1 MAAGTPHKPLEN
13 DHCDRRWQSVSCA
26 AYLQVGYANKR
37 EQVAYASRTNFTI
50 NPISNRNTS
59 RMTQQFV
66 ALHSSPQQDRQERK
80 DLVIEHE
87 TVYTG
92 GDELSAQY
100 LGPNSRIFL

>member
-1 MAAGTPHKPLEN
+1 MYESFRGDAGTFEG
-13 DHCDRRWQSVSCA
+13 A

-37 EQVAYASRTNFTI
+37 EQVAYASRTKFTI

-59 RMTQQFV
+59 RITQQSG
-66 ALHSSPQQDRQERK
+66 ALHNSPQRDRQERK
-80 DLVIEHE
+80 DVIIEHE

-100 LGPNSRIFL
+100 